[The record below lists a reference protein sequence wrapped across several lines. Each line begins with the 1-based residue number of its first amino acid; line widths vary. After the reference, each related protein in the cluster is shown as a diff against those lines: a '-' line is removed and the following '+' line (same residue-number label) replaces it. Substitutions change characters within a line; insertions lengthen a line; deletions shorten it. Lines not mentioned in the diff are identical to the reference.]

1 MKMRSKLIL
10 SLTTVIIFMGLF
22 QSLFFQSRVG
32 KMFEDYLSEND
43 EMKIEM
49 IKQAVTTYY
58 ISTGSLEGVDQI
70 LEISNQMNMNM
81 GNMMGHMGGTI
92 GITILDASGEI
103 VVDTTTKNMEDKNY
117 SVKKLLVIKGENI
130 GTFIAYPVKSDA
142 VSRLEQQFVQSVNV
156 TILWGF
162 FVAVLLSLIIGLFL
176 SKKITKPLT
185 QLISGI
191 EQVSKGKTNFRVS
204 IDSKDEF
211 RQLGDAFNK
220 MTETLERT
228 ERIRKSLVGD
238 VAHELR
244 TPLAIIR
251 AKLESIQA
259 GVLEASEEVILNIS
273 DEVYRLSRLVNDLQQ
288 LSLAESK
295 TLPLYKKRTEING
308 FMESI
313 LSQFQWLADEKD
325 IKLHFNKSSTDIFIE
340 IDRDRMTQ
348 VIVNLLGNALRYTPQ
363 NGTVAVNV
371 KVEGKSV
378 VLSFQDTGP
387 GIDKNKLPFI
397 FERFYRVDE
406 SRKRDEGGA
415 GLGLSI
421 AKGFVEIHDG
431 NIKVTSTKG
440 QGTTFEVSLPI
451 QNESVSKSSKDGK
464 IQ

>member
-1 MKMRSKLIL
+1 MKLKSKIII
-10 SLTTVIIFMGLF
+10 SLTTVIIIMGLF
-22 QSLFFQSRVG
+22 QSLFFQTRVE
-32 KMFEDYLSEND
+32 KIFENYLSESD
-43 EMKIEM
+43 QMRIGM
-49 IKQAVTTYY
+49 IKQAVTSYY
-58 ISTGSLEGVDQI
+58 VSTGSLKGVDQI
-70 LEISNQMNMNM
+70 IENSNQMNMNM
-81 GNMMGHMGGTI
+81 GNMMGRMAGTI
-92 GITILDASGEI
+92 GITILNASGEI
-103 VVDTTTKNMEDKNY
+103 VVDTTTKNMEDKNS
-117 SVKKLLVIKGENI
+117 SVKEPLVIKGETI
-130 GTFIAYPVKSDA
+130 GTFIAYPVKSDS
-142 VSRLEQQFVQSVNV
+142 VSHLEQQFVQSVNV
-156 TILWGF
+156 TILLGF
-162 FVAVLLSLIIGLFL
+162 LVAVLLSLIIGLFL

-185 QLISGI
+185 QLVSGI

-228 ERIRKSLVGD
+228 EHIRKSLVAD

-259 GVLEASEEVILNIS
+259 GALEATEEVILNVS

-295 TLPLYKKRTEING
+295 TLPLHKDRTEINS

-313 LSQFQWLADEKD
+313 LSQFQWFADEKD
-325 IKLHFNKSSTDIFIE
+325 ISIHFNKSSTDIFLR
-340 IDRDRMTQ
+340 IDRDRITQ
-348 VIVNLLGNALRYTPQ
+348 VIVNLLGNALRYTPK
-363 NGTVAVNV
+363 NGTVTVNV

-387 GIDKNKLPFI
+387 GIDEQKLPFI

-406 SRKRDEGGA
+406 SRKRDDGGA

-421 AKGFVEIHDG
+421 AKGFVEIHGGD
-431 NIKVTSTKG
+431 IKVTSTKG
-440 QGTTFEVSLPI
+440 EGATFEVILPLLSD
-451 QNESVSKSSKDGK
+451 NDG
-464 IQ
+464 